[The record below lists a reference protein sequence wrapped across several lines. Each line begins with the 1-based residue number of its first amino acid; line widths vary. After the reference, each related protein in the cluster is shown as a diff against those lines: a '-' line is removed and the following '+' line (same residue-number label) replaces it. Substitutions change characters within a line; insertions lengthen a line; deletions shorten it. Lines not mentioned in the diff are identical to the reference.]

1 MIYFYLA
8 LLFWIVAW
16 GINVWISRQK
26 SLKILNIIPPI
37 LFGASILL
45 IWEATIFYFSVSP
58 VILPPPS
65 AIFFKL
71 ITSVPMLWADFVQ
84 TVIKGALSG
93 YIIGC
98 GSAIVVALVV
108 DLSLIHI

>member
-1 MIYFYLA
+1 MIYFCSA

-16 GINVWISRQK
+16 GVNVWISRQK
-26 SLKILNIIPPI
+26 SLQILNIIPPI

-45 IWEATIFYFSVSP
+45 IWEATIFYFNVSA

-71 ITSVPMLWADFVQ
+71 ITSTPILWADFVQ
-84 TVIKGALSG
+84 T
-93 YIIGC
+93 
-98 GSAIVVALVV
+98 
-108 DLSLIHI
+108 LSLIHI